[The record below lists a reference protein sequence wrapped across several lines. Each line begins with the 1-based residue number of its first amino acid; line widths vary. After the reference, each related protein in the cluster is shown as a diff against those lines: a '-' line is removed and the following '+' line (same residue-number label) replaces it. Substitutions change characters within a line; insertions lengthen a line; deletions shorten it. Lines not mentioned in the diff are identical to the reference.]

1 MNKAIAWTVGV
12 VVGVPVVLAATAAIL
27 VNTLDQQALLNK
39 ASAVVKQKQQRDLA
53 FTGPVTLK
61 WFPSIGADLN
71 GVTLSEFQSEEQFL
85 KADKVSVSL
94 ALLPLLSS
102 RVVVDSVQASG
113 VQVNVTKDKEGRF
126 NFDDLTSKSTET
138 QGPTQD
144 DPSEAPVG
152 GQSLDFSV
160 DSIALSNL
168 NVNYADLQTG
178 LKASLND
185 FSMESGRIEEKLPVN
200 VALKGNVKANKP
212 QADLNVD
219 VRTLLEFGLGE
230 NLYANF
236 NNLKLAVLGQLDGQQ
251 ADVNVQAGAFNV
263 NPNTMAIRA
272 EALEAAFKGQLPQVG
287 ALDLNLKAPELL
299 LDETVA
305 KGETLDLTV
314 ALKQANRNVN
324 LVLNL
329 TGLQGNLKEAVQASL
344 NTTLK
349 MTEGPR
355 SVDMKLKSP
364 LAVNVK
370 SQLIE
375 LANVVGQL
383 DVTDPALP
391 KKAASM
397 PLAGRLAVNNTDQTV
412 ALSLK
417 STFEGSQFDLNANVS
432 DFAKPAIVAKL
443 NADTL
448 DLDAMFPR
456 TKQASAGEKPSGP
469 AASKDTPVDLS
480 PLRNLNLDLT
490 AKVGRFKFSDLE
502 ASQLNT
508 RAVARSGKLTLSP
521 VDAKLYGGS
530 TSGVITADANT
541 QSVTVNQTMTNVQI
555 QPLMKALLNKD
566 MAKGRGNVSINVRT
580 QGNTVNEMKA
590 GLNGKVAVSL
600 QDGAIKGINL
610 AERFRTAKSFLTSGA
625 DATQQANVEQETD
638 FSAMSVSFD
647 IQNGVATTND
657 LNVMAP
663 LFRLGG
669 QGKVNLV
676 ESSVDYLARASI
688 VATSTGQGGKTL
700 ESGLNGVTV
709 PVRLFGPFDAVQW
722 KLMFKDVA
730 KEALKAKL
738 TPKLDETKQEL
749 KDKVQEKR
757 EELKDKAED
766 KLKDA
771 FKGFLSR

>member
-12 VVGVPVVLAATAAIL
+12 VVGVPVVLATTAAIL

-61 WFPSIGADLN
+61 WFPSLGADLN
-71 GVTLSEFQSEEQFL
+71 GVTLSEFQSDQQFL
-85 KADKVSVSL
+85 KADQVSVSL

-126 NFDDLTSKSTET
+126 NFDDLTAK
-138 QGPTQD
+138 PAD
-144 DPSEAPVG
+144 DTAPSQEDPVEAPAS

-178 LKASLND
+178 LNASLND
-185 FSMESGRIEEKLPVN
+185 FSMESGRIEENLPVN

-251 ADVNVQAGAFNV
+251 ADVNVQAGTLNV

-272 EALEAAFKGQLPQVG
+272 EALEAAIKGQLAKVG

-299 LDETVA
+299 LDETTA
-305 KGETLDLTV
+305 RGETLDLTV
-314 ALKQANRNVN
+314 ALKQASRTVNVA
-324 LVLNL
+324 LNL
-329 TGLQGNLKEAVQASL
+329 TGLQGNLKESVQAALSTKL
-344 NTTLK
+344 N
-349 MTEGPR
+349 MIEGPR
-355 SVDMKLKSP
+355 SVDMTLNSP

-375 LANVVGQL
+375 LANLAGQL

-391 KKAASM
+391 KKSASM
-397 PLAGRLAVNNTDQTV
+397 PLAGSLAVNNTDQTV
-412 ALSLK
+412 ALALK

-432 DFAKPAIVAKL
+432 DFAKPAIVARL
-443 NADTL
+443 NADSL

-456 TKQASAGEKPSGP
+456 TEQASASGKPSGP
-469 AASKDTPVDLS
+469 AATQDIPVDLS
-480 PLRNLNLDLT
+480 PLRGLNLDLT
-490 AKVGRFKFSDLE
+490 AKVGQFKFLDLQ

-508 RAVARSGKLTLSP
+508 RAVARGGKLTLSP

-530 TSGVITADANT
+530 TSGVITTDANS

-555 QPLMKALLNKD
+555 QPLMKALMDKD
-566 MAKGRGNVSINVRT
+566 MAKGRGNVAINVRT

-676 ESSVDYLARASI
+676 ENSVDYLARASI

-722 KLMFKDVA
+722 KLMFQEVA

-749 KDKVQEKR
+749 KDKVQDKR